1 APSPSGGA
9 GGVRPQGTVSASAS
23 PGTGRDLASTGSEE
37 VVGWA
42 AAAGVTAVAGG
53 LLLLRRR
60 GGGAQ

>member
-1 APSPSGGA
+1 MAPGSPRA
-9 GGVRPQGTVSASAS
+9 RDPWASAS
-23 PGTGRDLASTGSEE
+23 PGAGRDLAATGSEE

-60 GGGAQ
+60 GGAG